1 MGGIGTQCGQQPVV
15 ILVLDRA
22 ELVIA
27 FQHQVI
33 EIVTGAVLELPAH
46 DRAGSIDRR
55 VLRQEAAG
63 VVVCGAFH
71 LWHKQIACAGE

>member
-46 DRAGSIDRR
+46 DR
-55 VLRQEAAG
+55 
-63 VVVCGAFH
+63 VCGAFH